1 MALQAQLE
9 RGWTFGAPTEGE
21 LRLATAVSE
30 RMPAIEMLRL
40 VNSGTEAA
48 MSAVR
53 LARAVTGRSKLIKFA
68 GGYHGHADAL
78 LVEAGS
84 GVATLGIP
92 GTPGITA
99 GAAGDT
105 LVAPFNALAEVEAA
119 MTRWPKQIAAVI
131 VEPVAGNMG
140 VVPPAPGFLEGLRR
154 LTRDDGSLL
163 IFDEVITGFRVA
175 RGGAQQRYGVIP
187 DLTCLGKVLG
197 GGLPIGAYGG
207 RRAIM
212 EQVAPAG
219 PVYQA
224 GTLSGNPLAV
234 AAGLATLDALD
245 DSAYRQLEEA
255 GARVAKM
262 VQSAADAA
270 GIPLTINRVGSMLT
284 AFFTDRAVVDYASA
298 RRANGASFASWF
310 RRLLA
315 NGVSLPPSQF
325 EAAFVST
332 AHDDEAL
339 AFLERSLTDSFTGI
353 PAAVRG

>member
-1 MALQAQLE
+1 MEGGPAE
-9 RGWTFGAPTEGE
+9 AP
-21 LRLATAVSE
+21 AVSE

-92 GTPGITA
+92 ATPGIPA
-99 GAAGDT
+99 GAAADT
-105 LVAPFNALAEVEAA
+105 LFARFIALAEVVGA
-119 MTRWPKQIAAVI
+119 MAQWPGQIAAVI

-140 VVPPAPGFLEGLRR
+140 VVAPGPGFLEGLRR

-175 RGGAQQRYGVIP
+175 GGGGQERLGVPP

-224 GTLSGNPLAV
+224 GTLSGNRLAV

-255 GARVAKM
+255 GARVARM

-270 GIPLTINRVGSMLT
+270 GIPLTLNRVGSMLT
-284 AFFTDRAVVDYASA
+284 AFFTDHAVVDYASA
-298 RRANGASFASWF
+298 RRANAGSFASWF

-325 EAAFVST
+325 ETAFVST
-332 AHDDEAL
+332 THDDEAL
-339 AFLERSLTDSFTGI
+339 AFLERSLPDSFTGI
-353 PAAVRG
+353 PAAGRG